1 MSEQEQAI
9 RDLEQAWM
17 SAVQR
22 RDRDFLEELLGE
34 EFVLVTG
41 RLGHETRGRE
51 EWLRVTME
59 EYVIESFA
67 FEQLEVFVCDG
78 AAALARSRHGQ
89 RGTWATRTDAG
100 LPDDRRV
107 RLARRALAGGAPAHQ
122 PVAGGVGGGAVA
134 RVVGRARDARP
145 ARGCGRKW

>member
-41 RLGHETRGRE
+41 RSGH
-51 EWLRVTME
+51 
-59 EYVIESFA
+59 
-67 FEQLEVFVCDG
+67 
-78 AAALARSRHGQ
+78 
-89 RGTWATRTDAG
+89 GT
-100 LPDDRRV
+100 
-107 RLARRALAGGAPAHQ
+107 
-122 PVAGGVGGGAVA
+122 
-134 RVVGRARDARP
+134 RDARP
-145 ARGCGRKW
+145 